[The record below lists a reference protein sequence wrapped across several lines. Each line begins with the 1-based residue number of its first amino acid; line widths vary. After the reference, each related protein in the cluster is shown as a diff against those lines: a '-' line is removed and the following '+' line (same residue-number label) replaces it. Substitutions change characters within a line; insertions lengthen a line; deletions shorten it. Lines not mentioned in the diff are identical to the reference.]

1 MHRSSSWRGD
11 VRASELSGRLS
22 NFTVKWS
29 CICRTSTGASTHTT
43 MDLGAPMNDARF
55 WFDFLSPLLLLLLLP
70 LLLLHCYCILC
81 TACFCNEHTSIDHGC
96 HNWPEPSITTVIVQ
110 DYRGTLTDR
119 KQGEAET
126 DLASPVCVYCVV
138 GRRSE
143 GCSMTSFS
151 VLVSI

>member
-1 MHRSSSWRGD
+1 MTLH
-11 VRASELSGRLS
+11 L
-22 NFTVKWS
+22 
-29 CICRTSTGASTHTT
+29 
-43 MDLGAPMNDARF
+43 
-55 WFDFLSPLLLLLLLP
+55 
-70 LLLLHCYCILC
+70 LLLLHCYCMLC
-81 TACFCNEHTSIDHGC
+81 STACFCNEHTSIDHGC

-126 DLASPVCVYCVV
+126 DLVSPVCVYCDV

-151 VLVSI
+151 VLVSIYPIHTCTACSEACLFLCNFCDHQICTNTRILFLSK